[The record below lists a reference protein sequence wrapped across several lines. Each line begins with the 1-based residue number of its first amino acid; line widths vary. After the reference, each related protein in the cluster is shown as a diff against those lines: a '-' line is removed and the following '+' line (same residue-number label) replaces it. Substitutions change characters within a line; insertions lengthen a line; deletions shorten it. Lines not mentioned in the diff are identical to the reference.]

1 VAIEKKKL
9 SEMKKYISIISL
21 AVIVIIA
28 GCSKT
33 DDEFLDIPPTSVI
46 PADIA
51 FSDPALVLAI
61 LGDLYNRQLDFSA
74 LDNRPIPGTNNT
86 DPGWLTF
93 ADFSETF
100 PSDAG
105 SYLSVQRTGWGYNE
119 WQVDWF
125 RTYEY
130 IKDLNLFIQR
140 DSASTEL
147 SASDKARFLAEGR
160 FLRANFYFESGK
172 KNGRRSAGASAVNL

>member
-1 VAIEKKKL
+1 LI
-9 SEMKKYISIISL
+9 
-21 AVIVIIA
+21 
-28 GCSKT
+28 
-33 DDEFLDIPPTSVI
+33 FLHWITGLFREQI
-46 PADIA
+46 TLI
-51 FSDPALVLAI
+51 
-61 LGDLYNRQLDFSA
+61 R
-74 LDNRPIPGTNNT
+74 
-86 DPGWLTF
+86 GWLTF

-105 SYLSVQRTGWGYNE
+105 SYYLVQRTGWGYNE

-147 SASDKARFLAEGR
+147 SAADKARFLAEGR
-160 FLRANFYFESGK
+160 FLRANFYFEVVKRMGGVPLVLQPLIYDIGK
-172 KNGRRSAGASAVNL
+172 GDVTDLQYPGPKNLIFTILLSAKQKLSKRSAC